1 MNKTHAQ
8 YLCVAL
14 ISLSIFT
21 TAAEAQNK
29 TQYSNL
35 TDALFGAGKLSGK
48 QGPAS
53 VNWIN
58 DGQKYSYIA
67 GEEIRS
73 MEPATLKDE
82 LIFDKKGLTFPG
94 TKNPFAYDSFQWSHD
109 SKNLVFQSN
118 FRPIY
123 RKSGISDYYVY
134 NLQSKQL
141 KQAAKDARTAELSPN
156 GKKVGIERKGNM
168 YVYDFTT
175 GKEKQLTNDATG
187 DKGIFNGHYDWVYEE
202 EFGQPQAWN
211 WSPDNKYIAYWQ
223 FDEHKVPD
231 FEMTNYEGQHP
242 DIVHINIPQVGDPNP
257 SVRIGVVDVN
267 TGKKIWLKPDE
278 TGDFYIPRIYWTSNP
293 DVLAMMTLNREQN
306 HMKLYFFNVKTG
318 EHHVV
323 LDEKNNAWVA
333 VFDFYTNVNDMI
345 YFPEK
350 TKEFFWVSDRSGY
363 YHIYRYNYDGKLIN
377 QVTKGDWD
385 MIKVEGISA
394 KTQSIYYSSAETSGL
409 SQELYSINFDG
420 SGKKKISDVD
430 GFHNIDMSPDTR
442 YFIDRYSNITTPL
455 HVGLF
460 DNTGKALKMLEDNK
474 AVTTYLNNHAYSAPE
489 PFKVKTGDGTTLD
502 AYMIKPFDFD
512 PAKKY
517 PVVFTVYGGPESHS
531 FYNKFSAN
539 GWQQWLAQNGYI
551 VVDVNNR
558 GISNYGSAFL
568 KIGYKQ
574 LGKYESADFAETA
587 QYMNTLP
594 YVDKGKIA
602 IMGTSYGG
610 YSTIFT
616 LLNHP
621 GVFTA
626 GIANSAVTDWRLYD
640 NIYTERYMGL
650 AKENAKGYEETS
662 TLSHAANLKDHLLV
676 IHSMSDDN
684 VHPANT
690 MQLLTAFITAGKDVD
705 LRIFPKGAH
714 GAAYDLASYVLIA
727 NTEFQYLEKHLKG
740 KTDLP
745 NLNDKK

>member
-1 MNKTHAQ
+1 MNKIAAH
-8 YLCVAL
+8 YLCVVLFSTSL
-14 ISLSIFT
+14 IPG
-21 TAAEAQNK
+21 AAVAQNK
-29 TQYSNL
+29 KEYQSLGEAIMTGG
-35 TDALFGAGKLSGK
+35 ALRGKSG
-48 QGPAS
+48 PES

-82 LIFDKKGLTFPG
+82 LIFNKKGLTFPG
-94 TKNPFAYDSFQWSHD
+94 TQKAFDYESFQWSHD

-123 RKSGISDYYVY
+123 RKSGVSDYYVY
-134 NLQSKQL
+134 NLENKQL
-141 KQAAKDARTAELSPN
+141 KEAAKDARTAQLSPD
-156 GKKVGIERKGNM
+156 GKTVGIERNGNM
-168 YVYDFTT
+168 FVYDFAT
-175 GKEKQLTNDATG
+175 GKEKQLTDDATG

-211 WSPDNKYIAYWQ
+211 WSPDSKYIAYWQ

-231 FEMTNYEGQHP
+231 FEMTNFEGQHS
-242 DIVHINIPQVGDPNP
+242 DIVHIPLPQVGDANP
-257 SVRIGVVDVN
+257 SVRIGVADVA
-267 TGKKIWLKPDE
+267 TGKKIWLQPDE

-323 LDEKNNAWVA
+323 LEEKNRAWVA
-333 VFDFYTNVNDMI
+333 IFDFYTDVNDMI

-350 TKEFFWVSDRSGY
+350 SKEFFWVSDRSGY

-377 QVTKGDWD
+377 QVTKGNWD
-385 MIKVEGISA
+385 MIKVEGIDTR
-394 KTQSIYYSSAETSGL
+394 TQSIYYLSAESSGL
-409 SQELYSINFDG
+409 AQELYSIKFDG
-420 SGKKKISDVD
+420 SGKKKLSQVE
-430 GFHNIDMSPDTR
+430 GFHSVDMSPDTR
-442 YFIDRYSNITTPL
+442 YFIDNYSNISTPPRI
-455 HVGLF
+455 GLF
-460 DNTGKALKMLEDNK
+460 NNTGKQLKILEDNK
-474 AVTTYLNNHAYSAPE
+474 GVSDFLNNHAYSAPE
-489 PFKVKTGDGTTLD
+489 PFKVKTSDGVTLD
-502 AYMIKPFDFD
+502 AYMIKPFNFD

-517 PVVFTVYGGPESHS
+517 PVVLTVYGGPESHS
-531 FYNKFSAN
+531 FYNNFSAN
-539 GWQQWLAQNGYI
+539 AWQQWLAQNGYI

-587 QYMNTLP
+587 QYLNTLP

-610 YSTIFT
+610 FATVYT
-616 LLNHP
+616 LLTHP
-621 GVFTA
+621 GVFAA

-640 NIYTERYMGL
+640 DIYTERYMGL
-650 AKENAKGYEETS
+650 MKENESGYDGS
-662 TLSHAANLKDHLLV
+662 SAIKHAAGLQDHLLL

-690 MQLLTAFITAGKDVD
+690 MQLLTALTTAGKDAD
-705 LRIFPKGAH
+705 LRIYPKGAH
-714 GAAYDLASYVLIA
+714 GAAYDLQSYMLI
-727 NTEFQYLEKHLKG
+727 NNVSFQFLEKYLKG
-740 KTDLP
+740 KYDQP
-745 NLNDKK
+745 NLNNQK